1 MAASN
6 GNAVHATALCI
17 PHDHPSLAGHF
28 PGQPVVPGVLLLD
41 RIVAA
46 AEAWLGT
53 AVTLQSLPQVKFIA
67 PLLPGQQAQLELK
80 RNGTEF
86 RFILQRDDTIIAQGT
101 FVGTAAHAAGG
112 SET

>member
-1 MAASN
+1 MDTSN
-6 GNAVHATALCI
+6 DNATHATVLRI

-53 AVTLQSLPQVKFIA
+53 AVSVRSLPQVKFIA
-67 PLLPGQQAQLELK
+67 PLLPDQDAQLELK
-80 RNGTEF
+80 RTGNEL
-86 RFILQRDDTIIAQGT
+86 RFVLRRHDAIITQGT
-101 FVGTAAHAAGG
+101 LVHASGGAGT
-112 SET
+112 

>member
-6 GNAVHATALCI
+6 GNAVHATVLCI

-41 RIVAA
+41 QIIAA
-46 AEAWLGT
+46 AETWLGT

-80 RNGTEF
+80 RIGTEF
-86 RFILQRDDTIIAQGT
+86 RFILRRDDTIVAQGT
-101 FVGTAAHAAGG
+101 FVGTVAHAAEG
-112 SET
+112 SGT